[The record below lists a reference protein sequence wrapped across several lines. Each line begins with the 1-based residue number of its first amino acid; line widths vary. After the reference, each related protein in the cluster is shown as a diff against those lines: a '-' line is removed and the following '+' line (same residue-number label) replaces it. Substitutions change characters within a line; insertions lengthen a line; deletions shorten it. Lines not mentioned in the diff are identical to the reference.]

1 MNNYLITKDTL
12 AILPYN
18 NQSIVIEKER
28 KFIVKKNPNNIIKA
42 NCNMYGSSYAGR
54 LDGTKKLT
62 GYSYKAPIIIEDKT
76 RTIFFPTGSPR
87 LKNASWI
94 NLDNVEY
101 AYQEKNANKIM
112 FNNGFSMKINTSI
125 NIINNQILRATRL
138 SSIIAK
144 NNA

>member
-1 MNNYLITKDTL
+1 MNNYLINKDTL
-12 AILPYN
+12 VILPYN
-18 NQSIVIEKER
+18 NQSIVIEKDR

-62 GYSYKAPIIIEDKT
+62 GYTYKAPIIIEDKNN
-76 RTIFFPTGSPR
+76 TIFFPTSSPR
-87 LKNASWI
+87 FKNAYWI

-101 AYQEKNANKIM
+101 AFQEKNINKIM
-112 FNNGFSMKINTSI
+112 FNNGFSIKINASL

-138 SSIIAK
+138 SSILSK

>member
-1 MNNYLITKDTL
+1 MNNYLINKDTL
-12 AILPYN
+12 VILPYN
-18 NQSIVIEKER
+18 DQSIVIEKDK

-62 GYSYKAPIIIEDKT
+62 GYTYKAPIIIEDKNN
-76 RTIFFPTGSPR
+76 TIFFPTSSPR
-87 LKNASWI
+87 FKNAYWI
-94 NLDNVEY
+94 NLDNVDY
-101 AYQEKNANKIM
+101 AFQEKNINKIM
-112 FNNGFSMKINTSI
+112 FNNGFSIKINTSL

-138 SSIIAK
+138 SSILSK